1 MSLPVRALR
10 ARFGGERPP
19 GSPDFDERGNPRQ
32 ERRTA
37 PFAVWFAGFYLI
49 VALAAGAA
57 MYFTGTLPGHGPSV
71 SHSAGMT
78 PSGPILPGSSASS
91 SSGSTA
97 GASAAS
103 TAVPTRPVLTVTEKP
118 PALPAGT
125 NATFRVQFI
134 PASSCTLTRNY
145 IPGTTPGPPPTPRSP
160 VSSVAFSV
168 GADGW
173 SPPIAWGQAAQAGTY
188 TITANC
194 DGTAES
200 SATVT
205 FTWN

>member
-1 MSLPVRALR
+1 M
-10 ARFGGERPP
+10 
-19 GSPDFDERGNPRQ
+19 
-32 ERRTA
+32 
-37 PFAVWFAGFYLI
+37 PFWLWFAGFWVV
-49 VALAAGAA
+49 VALVAAATLMFTGVSLPGRGPTASGSAGA
-57 MYFTGTLPGHGPSV
+57 P
-71 SHSAGMT
+71 
-78 PSGPILPGSSASS
+78 PSGPVVPGSSASS
-91 SSGSTA
+91 GSSSTA
-97 GASAAS
+97 GPSAGS
-103 TAVPTRPVLTVTEKP
+103 TAVPTRPVLNVTEKP

-125 NATFRVQFI
+125 NATFRVQYI

-145 IPGTTPGPPPTPRSP
+145 IPGTTRGPPPTPRSP
-160 VSSVAFSV
+160 VSSVAFTV

-173 SPPIAWGQAAQAGTY
+173 SPPIAWGQTAQAGTY